1 MNQITPH
8 IVFAGGGTAGH
19 LFPGLA
25 VAAELA
31 ALQLAPRIT
40 FAGSGKLFEAGAVK
54 EAGFE
59 YLPLR
64 CAPAVGGPRKLFRF
78 LAENWSGYRAAK
90 QFIRRNEVSIVV
102 GLGGYASVPMTRAA
116 VAAGVP
122 LVLLEQNAYPGKVTR
137 WLAPRAELIC
147 SAFDAAGEYLQ
158 TNGPIRVT
166 GNPIRAGFRPR
177 LKKQNGKKTRKQRL
191 IVLGGS
197 GGAHSLNDQ
206 VPRALYKLH
215 AQLGDWEIVHQTGP
229 RDVAVTHELY
239 RKFMIDAAVVPFIKN
254 LPQVL
259 RASEFAISRAGGTT
273 LAELANTNVPAL
285 LLPYPHAANDHQR
298 LNAQAFVRAGAA
310 EMVDERDTL
319 GRLDDAIADMLALS
333 LGDALK
339 RHAMAQAIG
348 KLASPDAAWQVAIMI
363 HDLATRNSLP
373 SAA

>member
-1 MNQITPH
+1 MNRISPH

-25 VAAELA
+25 VAAELS
-31 ALQLAPRIT
+31 ALRLAPRIT
-40 FAGSGKLFEAGAVK
+40 FAGSGKPFEAAAVK

-64 CAPAVGGPRKLFRF
+64 CAPAAGGPRKLFRF
-78 LAENWSGYRAAK
+78 IAENWSGYRQAK
-90 QFIRRNEVSIVV
+90 QFIRKNDVSIVV

-137 WLAPRAELIC
+137 WLAQRAELIC
-147 SAFDAAGEYLQ
+147 SAFGEVQEHLQ
-158 TNGPIRVT
+158 TSAPIRVT
-166 GNPIRAGFRPR
+166 GNPVRAGFRPR
-177 LKKQNGKKTRKQRL
+177 SKKKNAATCRKQRL

-197 GGAHSLNDQ
+197 GGAHSLNEQ
-206 VPRALYKLH
+206 VPRALYKLRE
-215 AQLGDWEIVHQTGP
+215 QLSDWEIVHQTGP
-229 RDVAVTHELY
+229 RDVAATQDLY
-239 RKFMIDAAVVPFIKN
+239 RKYLIDAAVVPFIKN

-273 LAELANTNVPAL
+273 LAELANTKVPAL

-298 LNAQAFVRAGAA
+298 LNAEVFVRAGAA
-310 EMVDERDTL
+310 EMVDERNNI
-319 GRLDDAIADMLALS
+319 GRLDDAVAEMLALT
-333 LGDALK
+333 LGDAAK
-339 RHAMAQAIG
+339 RRAMSKAIG
-348 KLASPDAAWQVAIMI
+348 KLAHLDAGWQVAIMI
-363 HDLATRNSLP
+363 HDLATRKSLP